1 MLLLSLGMASA
12 QEMMMDKM
20 EYMPPDDT
28 CNELPMDV
36 MVSSD
41 VEGVQCQIVTGQ
53 NIGIKA
59 LEMYT
64 GVDVWGVEMVNA
76 EVCFAGSG
84 SLTFLDATY
93 IPRKQMDVDYMM
105 KDGMTCANIMHRGTV
120 VLMPDMMAMDDM
132 DSMDKMDDMMMD
144 DMDSMGKMDDMDSMG
159 KMDDMDSMG
168 MMDDMDSMDKMDDM
182 SMKYAMMKD
191 SMDDM
196 VMLMGCEITAEYS
209 LNVRDAPGGK
219 LIDVLPGAAMKAA
232 SARTMNWFKIE
243 HKDAEGWV
251 TSHYALTEGDCG

>member
-1 MLLLSLGMASA
+1 M
-12 QEMMMDKM
+12 
-20 EYMPPDDT
+20 
-28 CNELPMDV
+28 
-36 MVSSD
+36 
-41 VEGVQCQIVTGQ
+41 
-53 NIGIKA
+53 
-59 LEMYT
+59 
-64 GVDVWGVEMVNA
+64 
-76 EVCFAGSG
+76 
-84 SLTFLDATY
+84 DATY

-168 MMDDMDSMDKMDDM
+168 KMDDMDSMGMMDDMDSMDKMDDM

-196 VMLMGCEITAEYS
+196 VMLMDCEITAEYS

-219 LIDVLPGAAMKAA
+219 LIGVLPGAAMTAA

-243 HKDAEGWV
+243 HRDAEGWV
-251 TSHYALTEGDCG
+251 TSHYASTEGDCG